1 MESIYLL
8 IFCLA
13 VVDPIVAAPSKC
25 STTVSA
31 NSGSVS
37 FYATSGMTFAIFIS
51 SDAERYSFP
60 KAYPIFS
67 AVYSRRVLAAVR
79 LFQVAV
85 PLAQRCPTALP
96 ASRAH
101 LAIPSVETT
110 AAVPFALV
118 PVLHCAAVRL
128 FFSKWEAL
136 LGMQRYGSQNFSI
149 DDRVLYHAPYN
160 LHSCNH
166 SMIRVILSSP

>member
-13 VVDPIVAAPSKC
+13 VVDPIIAAPSKC

-37 FYATSGMTFAIFIS
+37 FYATSCMTFAIFIS

-101 LAIPSVETT
+101 LAITRIVQEKT
-110 AAVPFALV
+110 AVPFALV

-160 LHSCNH
+160 WH
-166 SMIRVILSSP
+166 